1 MDQPRSAVNR
11 IALAVVGVSALLAGA
26 LLVATDGSV
35 AAHLPTWWPA
45 ARPDGALLDRAALS
59 GPRDSGWWSVGV
71 MTGSAAA
78 SCLLALWCVSQFRAG
93 TRARLP
99 LPVPAG
105 ALRTRALADVLSSRT
120 ASVTGIARSHAQVRS
135 ARRGR
140 LHVRLR
146 VRLQPDTAPATLL
159 TAVDALMAEAEAAV
173 TPYRLVTRVHFS
185 AHAHRS
191 PHVR

>member
-1 MDQPRSAVNR
+1 MEQPRSALDR
-11 IALAVVGVSALLAGA
+11 ITLAVVGVSALLAGA

-45 ARPDGALLDRAALS
+45 LRPDGAPLDRAALS
-59 GPRDSGWWSVGV
+59 GPGAPERWSVGV

-78 SCLLALWCVSQFRAG
+78 SCLLALWCVSQFRDG

-99 LPVPAG
+99 LPDG
-105 ALRTRALADVLSSRT
+105 ARRTRALADVLDSRT
-120 ASVTGIARSHAQVRS
+120 ASVPGIARSHTRVRS

-146 VRLQPDTAPATLL
+146 PDATPATVL

>member
-1 MDQPRSAVNR
+1 MEQPRSALNR
-11 IALAVVGVSALLAGA
+11 IASAVVGVSVLLAGA

-45 ARPDGALLDRAALS
+45 VRPDGALLDRSALS
-59 GPRDSGWWSVGV
+59 GPRAPEWWSVGV

-78 SCLLALWCVSQFRAG
+78 SCLLALRCVSQFRDG

-99 LPVPAG
+99 LPLPDG
-105 ALRTRALADVLSSRT
+105 APRTRALAEVLDSRT
-120 ASVTGIARSHAQVRS
+120 ASVPGIARSHTQVRP

-140 LHVRLR
+140 LHVRPRHPLR
-146 VRLQPDTAPATLL
+146 PDATPATVL
-159 TAVDALMAEAEAAV
+159 TAVDALMAEAEAAR